1 MSDSIRGLPTTTRRL
16 PTMAVALGLAGLI
29 PFLAFG
35 WWASSGIDDD
45 RVARATS
52 GLVSYGAVILAFLG
66 GVQWGFVLG
75 EPPVAFGPRRT
86 RYRLVFGIAP
96 SLVGWAALL
105 VLLALGW
112 PRIALAI
119 LLAGFI
125 AETAVETELAM
136 RGLMPRGYLWLRWG
150 LSAVVI
156 LVLGAVLVLRLL
168 GTRLGS

>member
-1 MSDSIRGLPTTTRRL
+1 MSDVNRKLPTV
-16 PTMAVALGLAGLI
+16 AVALGLAGLI
-29 PFLAFG
+29 PFVAFG
-35 WWASSGIDDD
+35 WWASTGINDD

-52 GLVSYGAVILAFLG
+52 ALVAYGAVILAFLG

-75 EPPVAFGPRRT
+75 EPPGAPGPRRT

-105 VLLALGW
+105 VLLVLGW
-112 PRIALAI
+112 PQIALAI

-125 AETAVETELAM
+125 TETAAETELAM
-136 RGLMPRGYLWLRWG
+136 RGLMPRGYLWLRSG

-156 LVLGAVLVLRLL
+156 VVIGAVLVLRLL
-168 GTRLGS
+168 GVHLGS